1 MIAITGGGTGGHL
14 VIAKAIKEELN
25 KRGIEPIYIGST
37 SGQDKVWFENDHGF
51 KQTYFLSSQGV
62 VNKKGLYKIKALWAI
77 LSSAFTC
84 KAIFKQHQIRYVF
97 SVGGYSAAPASI
109 GALLFRIPLFIHEQN
124 AVMGK
129 LNALLK
135 PFTKSFFSSY
145 HQNATYTNYPIQD
158 AFFTTSRIRNEL
170 KTIIFL
176 GGSQGATFINKLA
189 MDMAPQLSQR
199 GISIIHQTGTKEFEA
214 IQTFYREHQIHADVF
229 AFSKEMPEKLIRA
242 DFAICRSGA
251 STLWELCAARLP
263 AFFIPFPYAA
273 GNHQFF
279 NAQALVDK
287 GLGLLGE
294 QSSINATHVLEAIDA
309 ANITLISTQL
319 AQSIHSGGAKEIVD
333 TILKNN

>member
-37 SGQDKVWFENDHGF
+37 AGQDKGWFEKDEGF
-51 KQTYFLSSQGV
+51 KQTYFLASQGV
-62 VNKKGLYKIKALWAI
+62 VNKKGYRKALALFSI
-77 LSSAFTC
+77 LSSALTC
-84 KAIFKQHQIRYVF
+84 KAIFKQHNIHYVF

-124 AVMGK
+124 AIKGK

-145 HQNATYTNYPIQD
+145 DMGSTYTNYPIQE
-158 AFFTTSRIRNEL
+158 AFFTTSRIRKNL

-189 MDMAPQLSQR
+189 IQMAPELNKN
-199 GISIIHQTGTKEFEA
+199 GISIIHQTGHKELESVQA
-214 IQTFYREHQIHADVF
+214 FYHSHHIDADVF
-229 AFSKEMPEKLIRA
+229 AFSKEMPLKLANA
-242 DFAICRSGA
+242 DFAISRSGA

-263 AFFIPFPYAA
+263 ALFVPFPYAA

-279 NAQALVDK
+279 NAKILTDK
-287 GLGLLGE
+287 GLGLLCE
-294 QSSINATHVLEAIDA
+294 QASLNAPKILQDIYALDLA
-309 ANITLISTQL
+309 YISTNL
-319 AQSIHSGGAKEIVD
+319 AQTIQYGGAKEIVD
-333 TILKNN
+333 IILKKN